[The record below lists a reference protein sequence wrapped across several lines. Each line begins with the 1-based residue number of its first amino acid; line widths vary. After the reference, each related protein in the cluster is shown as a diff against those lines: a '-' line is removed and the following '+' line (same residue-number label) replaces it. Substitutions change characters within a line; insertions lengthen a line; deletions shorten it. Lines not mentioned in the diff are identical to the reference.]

1 MQISVVVPVRNE
13 ESTIASLIDSLL
25 AQTLQPSEIIITD
38 GGSTDGTI
46 EVIERLVANGA
57 PIRLIRENRS
67 LPGRS
72 RNVGARN
79 ARFDWLA
86 FIDAGNVAEPN
97 WLERLA
103 QNVSNGSVDVV
114 YGSYEPIIDTFFKEC
129 ATIAYVPPLIQIQ
142 HGSVRPRS
150 IVSALMR
157 RSVWESV
164 NGFPEHL
171 RSAEDL
177 LFMREIERG
186 GFRTKREPAAI
197 VHWQIQPT
205 LWRTLKRFVEYS
217 RNNIRAGLWRE
228 WQATIFFRY
237 GLLLAL
243 CIPAIFLG
251 WRWLLIPVAGSVVF
265 LIARAVQSIRRNR
278 IQYPASLVHNLAR
291 LFWLMPIIAAI
302 DAAAI
307 AGSLKWLTTDTFR
320 SKHTSVPNEAQ
331 R

>member
-1 MQISVVVPVRNE
+1 
-13 ESTIASLIDSLL
+13 
-25 AQTLQPSEIIITD
+25 
-38 GGSTDGTI
+38 
-46 EVIERLVANGA
+46 
-57 PIRLIRENRS
+57 
-67 LPGRS
+67 
-72 RNVGARN
+72 
-79 ARFDWLA
+79 
-86 FIDAGNVAEPN
+86 
-97 WLERLA
+97 
-103 QNVSNGSVDVV
+103 
-114 YGSYEPIIDTFFKEC
+114 
-129 ATIAYVPPLIQIQ
+129 
-142 HGSVRPRS
+142 
-150 IVSALMR
+150 MR